1 MLFVCHVMKIKAFAC
16 LLTSIYLV
24 TLSGGVLAKE
34 ASSIASDVRKAVSDS
49 LQVYK
54 QGGVSGLTSAV
65 SDCWRAPRDFCLY
78 LDFASH
84 RIAVGATYTGTALD
98 EYFYAASVSQRGRT
112 WLAPNGRGQLAND
125 QYLYAVDQV
134 MARSLLAHRDR
145 MFKGSP

>member
-1 MLFVCHVMKIKAFAC
+1 MLFVCHVMKAKAIAC
-16 LLTSIYLV
+16 LLASICLAL
-24 TLSGGVLAKE
+24 LSGGVAAKE
-34 ASSIASDVRKAVSDS
+34 ANSIASEVKKAVSDS

-84 RIAVGATYTGTALD
+84 RIAVGATYTGTALG

-112 WLAPNGRGQLAND
+112 WLASNGRGQLAND

-134 MARSLLAHRDR
+134 MNRTLIAHRDR

>member
-1 MLFVCHVMKIKAFAC
+1 MLFVCPVMKTKAIAF
-16 LLTSIYLV
+16 LLTSICFATVSEKVAARELN
-24 TLSGGVLAKE
+24 
-34 ASSIASDVRKAVSDS
+34 SIASDVKKAVADS

-54 QGGVSGLTSAV
+54 RGGVSGLTDAV
-65 SDCWRAPRDFCLY
+65 SDCWKAPRDFCLY

-84 RIAVGATYTGTALD
+84 RIAVGATYTGSALD

-134 MARSLLAHRDR
+134 MSRTLISHRDK
-145 MFKGSP
+145 MFKGHP

>member
-1 MLFVCHVMKIKAFAC
+1 MLFVCHVMKTKAIARLLVSIC
-16 LLTSIYLV
+16 LVSFCGEV
-24 TLSGGVLAKE
+24 AAKE
-34 ASSIASDVRKAVSDS
+34 ANSIASDVKKAVSDS

-54 QGGVSGLTSAV
+54 QGGVSGLSSAV
-65 SDCWRAPRDFCLY
+65 SDYWRAPRDFCLY

-134 MARSLLAHRDR
+134 MNRTLIAHRDR

>member
-1 MLFVCHVMKIKAFAC
+1 MLFVCHVMKTKAIAFLLASICFA
-16 LLTSIYLV
+16 
-24 TLSGGVLAKE
+24 TLSDKASAKDT
-34 ASSIASDVRKAVSDS
+34 SSIAKDVQKAAADT

-54 QGGVSGLTSAV
+54 KDGISGLTGAV
-65 SDCWRAPRDFCLY
+65 SDCWREPRDFCLY

-84 RIAVGATYTGTALD
+84 RLAVNAMYTGITLD
-98 EYFYAASVSQRGRT
+98 EYFYTSSVSQRGRT

-134 MARSLLAHRDR
+134 MSRTLVAHRDK